1 MEIDRMKN
9 LEGFLNRSKANA
21 DNIKFVVDENIIDEE
36 GNPIEWELRKLKAK
50 DGELARDEAL
60 QLNVNTQE
68 AKFNQRLYTNKIMA
82 MSVVYP
88 DLNNAELQDAYGV
101 RTPEDLLVSML
112 DLVPYQKLEQQ
123 VDLINGFR
131 KSFNELK
138 NEAKN

>member
-1 MEIDRMKN
+1 MKN
-9 LEGFLNRSKANA
+9 LESFLNRSKANA

-50 DGELARDEAL
+50 DGDLARDEAL

-112 DLVPYQKLEQQ
+112 DLVPYQKLEKQ

-131 KSFNELK
+131 KSFNEDK
-138 NEAKN
+138 KEAKN